1 SWEDWYL
8 SVIKAYKILKAHCSR
23 IIVTGFS
30 TGGALALKLASE
42 NFPEIIGVSA
52 TAVPLRFINSSFML
66 VPLLHGT
73 NKLVD
78 WVSSFEGIKPF
89 MANVSEHPTINYRHV
104 PVRALYELRLL
115 IQHMDEV
122 LPKINIPVLVMHGD
136 EDPIVSVRSA
146 PEVMSKLGT
155 QNKELRIVNS
165 NRHGI
170 LMENIGG
177 TWSINDEFI
186 AQCVRESD
194 QKHSDSS

>member
-1 SWEDWYL
+1 
-8 SVIKAYKILKAHCSR
+8 
-23 IIVTGFS
+23 
-30 TGGALALKLASE
+30 
-42 NFPEIIGVSA
+42 
-52 TAVPLRFINSSFML
+52 
-66 VPLLHGT
+66 
-73 NKLVD
+73 
-78 WVSSFEGIKPF
+78 
-89 MANVSEHPTINYRHV
+89 
-104 PVRALYELRLL
+104 RLL

-194 QKHSDSS
+194 QKDSDSS